1 MMDRVSTTGSSS
13 VYRPIQQEKVIQET
27 PILENKK
34 EVVNEK
40 APSKDKVEEIISS
53 MNKFLQPTHTSL
65 KFEFHE
71 KLNEYYVKLID
82 DKTQEVVR
90 EIPSKKLLDMHAA
103 MTEFIGLMV
112 DKKI

>member
-1 MMDRVSTTGSSS
+1 MMDRISPTGVSST
-13 VYRPIQQEKVIQET
+13 YKPQQEYNNSEK
-27 PILENKK
+27 PIKENNLEIVK
-34 EVVNEK
+34 EKLPTKE
-40 APSKDKVEEIISS
+40 KVEEVVSS

-71 KLNEYYVKLID
+71 KLNEYYVTLID
-82 DKTQEVVR
+82 DRTQEIVR
-90 EIPSKKLLDMHAA
+90 EIPSKKILDMYAA